1 MPPAYHLGPQRAS
14 ERGRLGL
21 PPRIR
26 GTGACGIPC
35 RQERASRVRVGLR
48 PRCLSLGVAGS
59 WQWSRAC
66 PLLQC
71 CQTLLSH
78 RVDPALRDDDGYTAA
93 ELAEYHGHRDCA
105 QYLRDSTQ
113 PVSLAAP
120 SLPGPPVLPAG
131 ELTWTPRGW
140 EGAGRAWS
148 RAVRGPGLQGGPG
161 LGHGWSSAEICPP
174 PRPQSP
180 CSHSGQTAGSR

>member
-1 MPPAYHLGPQRAS
+1 MPPGKGVPGQGGGS
-14 ERGRLGL
+14 
-21 PPRIR
+21 
-26 GTGACGIPC
+26 
-35 RQERASRVRVGLR
+35 GLR
-48 PRCLSLGVAGS
+48 VSAWGVRGVGS
-59 WQWSRAC
+59 GHVSA

-105 QYLRDSTQ
+105 QYLRDSTR

-120 SLPGPPVLPAG
+120 SLPGPPVLMAR

-140 EGAGRAWS
+140 EGAGESLAPGCEGTG
-148 RAVRGPGLQGGPG
+148 ATRGPRAGPW
-161 LGHGWSSAEICPP
+161 LEL
-174 PRPQSP
+174 R
-180 CSHSGQTAGSR
+180 